1 MKLRP
6 LLLIATICLLPLGAL
21 AWTTLHEAQGEQLV
35 VRQQFQELFET
46 RLQDVKADVANY
58 FDSLER
64 QLDPVVALDDFE
76 TESLR
81 RISRNS
87 PQILQLFVVSPQGAL
102 IYPDPAGPLNA
113 TEQTFLIKGAQMF
126 TGRDLQSA
134 VLRAEQENVQ
144 GMAGNA
150 GSFEQVP
157 SQIPFAPRKNVGA
170 TQQRERVDETL
181 RNVYQTTKVDGLA
194 QAKGPSGWFIWYW
207 DRGVNLIYWQRRP
220 SGHIVGCAL
229 DRARWISEVIA
240 ILPTTEDGIA
250 SPSKLRSQPLI
261 ANHVRLLNASAE
273 VVYQWGQTDEFTDV
287 KPLCEITLAEPL
299 EPWRLQCFA
308 STTQLLQGT
317 GAAARRGAL
326 LGLLG
331 LAAIMGS
338 ILWFFFR
345 EYARDM
351 REAAQQVSFVNQ
363 VSHEL
368 RTPLTNISMYAELL
382 ERDIA
387 SETHPQAAALQQ
399 RLNIILSESQR
410 LGRLIANVLTF
421 ARSKSKV
428 LTLQPR
434 LVAANEVVQAVVE
447 RARPMLEPCGVH
459 VQTNFGASL
468 PMQLDS
474 DVLAQILEN
483 LLSNVEKYASQGG
496 YVCVTTALQD
506 EVLTIDVE
514 DRGPGVEP
522 EQREAI
528 FRPFV
533 RISSDLSHAA
543 GTGIGLTIARELAR
557 LHGGELKLID
567 STIGCHFQA
576 TLKTG
581 SAVEHP

>member
-6 LLLIATICLLPLGAL
+6 LILIATICLLPLGAL

-46 RLQDVKADVANY
+46 RLQDIKADVASY

-87 PQILQLFVVSPQGAL
+87 PQILQLFVVSPQGEL
-102 IYPDPAGPLNA
+102 IYPNPAGPLNA

-126 TGRDLQSA
+126 TGKDLQSA
-134 VLRAEQENVQ
+134 VLRAEQETMQNV
-144 GMAGNA
+144 AGNA

-157 SQIPFAPRKNVGA
+157 SQIPFAPRKNLSA
-170 TQQRERVDETL
+170 TQQRERVDETV

-194 QAKGPSGWFIWYW
+194 PAEGRSGWFIWYW

-240 ILPTTEDGIA
+240 ILPTTADGIA
-250 SPSKLRSQPLI
+250 SPSKLRGPPLI

-273 VVYQWGQTDEFTDV
+273 VVYQWGQMDAFTDV
-287 KPLCEITLAEPL
+287 KPFCEITLAEPL
-299 EPWRLQCFA
+299 EPWRLQCFV

-331 LAAIMGS
+331 LATIMGS
-338 ILWFFFR
+338 ILWLFFR

-421 ARSKSKV
+421 ARSRSKV
-428 LTLQPR
+428 LTLQPH
-434 LVAANEVVQAVVE
+434 LVAADEVVQAVVE
-447 RARPMLEPCGVH
+447 RARPMLESCGVR
-459 VQTNFGASL
+459 VQTQCGASL
-468 PMQLDS
+468 PMHLDS

-496 YVCVTTALQD
+496 YVCVTTDLKD
-506 EVLTIDVE
+506 EVLSIDVA
-514 DRGPGVEP
+514 DRGPGVKP

-533 RISSDLSHAA
+533 RISSDISHAA

-557 LHGGELKLID
+557 LHGGDLQLID
-567 STIGCHFQA
+567 STVGCHFRA
-576 TLKTG
+576 TLKSG
-581 SAVEHP
+581 STVEHP